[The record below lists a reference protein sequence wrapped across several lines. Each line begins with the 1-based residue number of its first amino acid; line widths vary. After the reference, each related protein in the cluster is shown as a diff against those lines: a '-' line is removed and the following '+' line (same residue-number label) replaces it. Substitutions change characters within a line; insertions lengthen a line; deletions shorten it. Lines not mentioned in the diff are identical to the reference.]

1 MVKSWNAI
9 GVVCSYFSDK
19 ITGVVKKLKDV
30 LVTAWEMGTADPRK
44 MIFSAKMG
52 LALTLTS
59 ILIFFKIPGLELSSH
74 YLWAILTVV
83 VIFEFSI
90 GKCNRLYTSNLSILK
105 TFIPDVWSALYFCVG
120 ATFSKGC
127 NRGLGTLSAGGLAL
141 GMSWISEMT
150 GNWADVF
157 NAASIFVVGI
167 YTKSWCVV

>member
-1 MVKSWNAI
+1 MKKS
-9 GVVCSYFSDK
+9 
-19 ITGVVKKLKDV
+19 KDV
-30 LVTAWEMGTADPRK
+30 LVTAWELGTSDPRK
-44 MIFSAKMG
+44 IIFSAKMG

-90 GKCNRLYTSNLSILK
+90 GKCNKLYTSNLNILK
-105 TFIPDVWSALYFCVG
+105 NLIPDVGSSLLCVG

-141 GMSWISEMT
+141 GMAWISEMS
-150 GNWADVF
+150 GDWGEVL
-157 NAASIFVVGI
+157 NAASIFVVGNI
-167 YTKSWCVV
+167 YKIMCSLN

>member
-1 MVKSWNAI
+1 M
-9 GVVCSYFSDK
+9 
-19 ITGVVKKLKDV
+19 KKLKDV

-59 ILIFFKIPGLELSSH
+59 ILIFFKIPGLELSGH

-90 GKCNRLYTSNLSILK
+90 
-105 TFIPDVWSALYFCVG
+105 G

-167 YTKSWCVV
+167 YTKS